1 MLSYTVDGLSFYYIP
16 HSVPIK
22 PGAEAKLATI
32 SVIEGEMNSVQ
43 VKAKMETLREKY
55 TVETCPHKE
64 QRCTD
69 RVSLSSHLALQS
81 HLRCVSRHIS
91 Y

>member
-1 MLSYTVDGLSFYYIP
+1 MLSYAVDGLSFYYIP

-32 SVIEGEMNSVQ
+32 SVIEGEMNSMQ

-55 TVETCPHKE
+55 TAGRAHIKNRDAQIAYHRHLVSHY
-64 QRCTD
+64 
-69 RVSLSSHLALQS
+69 RV
-81 HLRCVSRHIS
+81 I
-91 Y
+91 